1 MTYRWVFICATASES
16 AKRCKLRSRVASPP
30 YMHFPGFEWLLVPLA
45 SRRVTHRLTASLDW
59 D

>member
-16 AKRCKLRSRVASPP
+16 AKRCKLRSCVASPP
-30 YMHFPGFEWLLVPLA
+30 YMHLPGFEWLLVPLA
-45 SRRVTHRLTASLDW
+45 PPNRLTASLDW